1 MNEPHNTNSPD
12 MPQWERFMRLYL
24 ANERRLYGFV
34 MAMIPNWSDVDDLI
48 QKTAM
53 VMWAKFSEFEPGTD
67 FSAWALCIARY
78 QVLDYRKRKR
88 TDKLRFSISTI
99 DAINEKFIEATAND
113 NLQQRREALQ
123 HCLARLTPADRKL
136 LDLRYRPDATIR
148 SVSEYLGRSIHS
160 LYKVLNR
167 IHAQL
172 LQCMRHYMTTQ
183 EVL

>member
-1 MNEPHNTNSPD
+1 
-12 MPQWERFMRLYL
+12 MRLYL
-24 ANERRLYGFV
+24 ANERRLYGFIIATV
-34 MAMIPNWSDVDDLI
+34 PNWSDVDDLI

-53 VMWAKFSEFEPGTD
+53 VMWTKFGEFEQGTD
-67 FSAWALCIARY
+67 FSAWALCIAHY

-99 DAINEKFIEATAND
+99 DAINEKFVNATAND

-136 LDLRYRPDATIR
+136 VDLRYRPDATIR

-160 LYKVLNR
+160 LYKALNR

-172 LQCMRHYMTTQ
+172 LLCMSRYIAMQ